1 MKESWLYK
9 HGVPI
14 RAGKTFVFRM
24 RVFLLSLFLLQGS
37 LFANVVGAQQ
47 HKVTLQVKDK
57 ELVEVIA
64 ELRKQT
70 GLRFFY
76 SMDKLKAVGKVS
88 VDVKEGEVAD
98 VLDAVLTNTGLTYQ
112 VLNDVITIK
121 SDEQPARQEVVKV
134 TGKVTDKSKQP
145 LPGVTVQLKGY
156 TIGTST
162 DEKGEY
168 TLSFPKMDKAVVL
181 FSFVGMKDVEVAYTG
196 QKTIS
201 VTMEEMAEELEGV
214 VVTGYN
220 SIKSSNF
227 TGNAV
232 TVKKEDLL
240 KASKSNVIKALQT
253 FDPSFRIKQ
262 SNVWGSDPNALPEV
276 YIRGESGVGVKQL
289 DRDALSKSNLVD
301 NPNLPVF
308 IMDGFEISVS
318 KLYDMD
324 PSRIESIT
332 ILKDAAATALY
343 GSRAANGVVVIT
355 SVTPKAGKLN
365 VAYNFVGDVTFPDLT
380 DYDLLNAREK
390 LEAERLAGCY
400 TFDPADEYTTQYD
413 MDVEYNKKMAN
424 VVKGVDTYWLSKP
437 LETVFNHRHSLYVD
451 GGSDNL
457 RFGIELQYANQDGV
471 MKESLRD
478 RMGAA
483 FYLQYSYKSLTIK
496 NQTTYQKVQSKESP
510 YGNFA
515 DYANQLPY
523 DEYKNA
529 EGGYLST
536 LRYWGTGLD
545 LKRVNPLY
553 EPSLHNSDK
562 SSQDEFINNLSLNWY
577 IVNGLLLKGQLSLT
591 KSMNQHKRF
600 YDPLSKQSANKSIL
614 SLSNLVS
621 GTLYRDESDS
631 FTLDMNATLSYNKA
645 LGDHM
650 INALAGVNMQETT
663 SKNEAAIYVG
673 FPSGALSSPEFAN
686 DIYEKPS
693 FSESTRRLVGYL
705 LSVNYSYKDI
715 YLLDAS
721 MRIDGS
727 SVFGSDKRYA
737 PFWSVGV
744 GINIHKYGFVQNLAF
759 INQFKIRG
767 SFGQTGKANFPAY
780 AARSTYEI
788 TTDRWYKT
796 GISAKLKALG
806 NANLTWETTNTFDI
820 GAEISLFKDRFY
832 IKGTY
837 YNKRTIDLINDVTVP
852 TSTGFRSYRDNIGE
866 VSNKGCEF
874 DLRVVALNKQDLQLI
889 FNANLAHNKNRIE
902 KISES
907 LRAYNERVKKQF
919 EEQLA
924 WNDPDRAL
932 QSQPFLQY
940 EEGGSL
946 SSIWG
951 VRSMGINPADGQEVF
966 VGKNGEL
973 TRAWNASDQVVLGTT
988 EPKVQGSFGFN
999 LVWKQ
1004 WSLYSTF
1011 MYEAGGQQ
1019 YNQTLVDKVENVNI
1033 YTGNVDRRVLTERWT
1048 KPGDKA
1054 KFKSLVTGRKTVEQ
1068 TKPTSRF
1075 VEDYNMLQW
1084 SSMELGYDFS
1094 RNVLNKMHLNML
1106 RLTLGLT
1113 DILHVSSM
1121 KQERGTSYPF
1131 ARTVT
1136 FSLKLAL

>member
-14 RAGKTFVFRM
+14 RAGKKFVFRM

-47 HKVTLQVKDK
+47 HKVTLQMKDK
-57 ELVEVIA
+57 ELVEVIT
-64 ELRKQT
+64 ELRRQT

-76 SMDKLKAVGKVS
+76 SMDKLKAAGKVS
-88 VDVKEGEVAD
+88 VDVKDGELAE

-121 SDEQPARQEVVKV
+121 SSEQQEEQQVIKIS
-134 TGKVTDKSKQP
+134 GKVTDKAKNP

-156 TIGTST
+156 AIGTST
-162 DEKGEY
+162 NEKGEY

-181 FSFVGMKDVEVAYTG
+181 FSFIGMKDVEVVYNS

-201 VTMEEMAEELEGV
+201 VTMEEMTEELEGV

-220 SIKSSNF
+220 SIKSSSF

-289 DRDALSKSNLVD
+289 DRDALSKSNLTD

-324 PSRIESIT
+324 PSRIESVT

-390 LEAERLAGCY
+390 LEAERMAGCF
-400 TFDPADEYTTQYD
+400 TFDPADEYTTQFM
-413 MDVEYNKKMAN
+413 MDAEYNKKLAN

-478 RMGAA
+478 RMSAA
-483 FYLQYSYKSLTIK
+483 FYLQYSYKSLTVK
-496 NQTTYQKVQSKESP
+496 NQTSYQKVQSKESP

-523 DEYKNA
+523 DVYKDE
-529 EGGYLST
+529 EGGYLPT
-536 LRYWGTGLD
+536 LQYWGAGMD

-553 EPSLHNSDK
+553 EPSLHNFDK
-562 SSQDEFINNLSLNWY
+562 SYTDEFINNLSVNWN
-577 IVNGLLLKGQLSLT
+577 IVNGLLLKGQLSLI
-591 KSMNQHKRF
+591 KSIGKHKRF
-600 YDPLSKQSANKSIL
+600 YDPLSKQDANKNIM
-614 SLSNLVS
+614 SLTNLVS
-621 GTLYRDESDS
+621 GTLYMDESDD
-631 FTLDMNATLSYNKA
+631 FTMDMNATLSYNKA
-645 LGDHM
+645 LGHHM
-650 INALAGVNMQETT
+650 LNALAGVNMQERT
-663 SKNEAAIYVG
+663 SKGEASIYLG
-673 FPSGALSSPEFAN
+673 FPSGALSSPEYAKE
-686 DIYEKPS
+686 IYEKGT
-693 FSESTRRLVGYL
+693 FTESTRRLVGFL
-705 LSVNYSYKDI
+705 LSLNYSYKDI
-715 YLLDAS
+715 YLFDGS
-721 MRIDGS
+721 VRFDGS
-727 SVFGSDKRYA
+727 SVFGSDKRFA
-737 PFWSVGV
+737 PFWSAGVGV
-744 GINIHKYGFVQNLAF
+744 NIHKYGFMKNLEF
-759 INQFKIRG
+759 INQLKIRG

-780 AARSTYEI
+780 AARSSYEI
-788 TTDRWYKT
+788 STENWYKT
-796 GISAKLKALG
+796 GISAKLKGLG

-832 IKGTY
+832 IKGAY

-874 DLRVVALNKQDLQLI
+874 DLRIVALNKQDLQLI

-907 LRAYNERVKKQF
+907 LRAYNERVQKQF

-946 SSIWG
+946 NSIWG

-966 VGKNGEL
+966 VGRNGEL
-973 TRAWNASDQVVLGTT
+973 TRAWSASDQVVLGTT
-988 EPKVQGSFGFN
+988 EPKVQGAFGFN

-1004 WSLYSTF
+1004 WSLYTSF

-1054 KFKSLVTGRKTVEQ
+1054 RFKSLVTGRKTVEQ

-1084 SSMELGYDFS
+1084 NSMELGYDFS

-1113 DILHVSSM
+1113 DILHVSSV

>member
-14 RAGKTFVFRM
+14 RAGKKFVFRM

-47 HKVTLQVKDK
+47 HKVTLQMKDK
-57 ELVEVIA
+57 ELVEVIT
-64 ELRKQT
+64 ELRRQT

-76 SMDKLKAVGKVS
+76 SMDKLKAAGKVS
-88 VDVKEGEVAD
+88 VDVKDGELAE

-121 SDEQPARQEVVKV
+121 SSEQQEEQQVIKIS
-134 TGKVTDKSKQP
+134 GKVTDKAKNP

-156 TIGTST
+156 AIGTST
-162 DEKGEY
+162 NEKGEY

-181 FSFVGMKDVEVAYTG
+181 FSFIGMKDVEVVYNS

-201 VTMEEMAEELEGV
+201 VTMEEMTEELEGV

-220 SIKSSNF
+220 SIKSSSF

-289 DRDALSKSNLVD
+289 DRDALSKSNLTD

-324 PSRIESIT
+324 PSRIESVT

-380 DYDLLNAREK
+380 DYDLLNAKEK
-390 LEAERLAGCY
+390 LEAERMAGCF
-400 TFDPADEYTTQYD
+400 TFDPADEYTTQFM
-413 MDVEYNKKMAN
+413 MDAEYNKKLAN

-478 RMGAA
+478 RMSAA

>member
-1 MKESWLYK
+1 MKESWLYR
-9 HGVPI
+9 HGIPI
-14 RAGKTFVFRM
+14 RAGKKFVFRM

-47 HKVTLQVKDK
+47 HKVTLQMKDK
-57 ELVEVIA
+57 ELVEVIT

-88 VDVKEGEVAD
+88 VDVKDGEVAD

-121 SDEQPARQEVVKV
+121 SDEQPARQEVVKI
-134 TGKVTDKSKQP
+134 TGKVTDKSKHP

-168 TLSFPKMDKAVVL
+168 TLSFPKMDKAVLL

-196 QKTIS
+196 QQTIS

-220 SIKSSNF
+220 SIKSSSF

-650 INALAGVNMQETT
+650 INALAGVNMQEIT

-737 PFWSVGV
+737 PFWSAGV
-744 GINIHKYGFVQNLAF
+744 GINIHKYGFMQNLAF

-820 GAEISLFKDRFY
+820 GAEISLFDDRFY
-832 IKGTY
+832 IKGAY

>member
-220 SIKSSNF
+220 SIKSSSF

-820 GAEISLFKDRFY
+820 GAEISLFDDRFY

-1084 SSMELGYDFS
+1084 SSMELGYDFP

>member
-57 ELVEVIA
+57 EFVEVIA